1 MHRNHL
7 MHHKVIMSRASELFG
22 APRPALRLD
31 LEEEEDRIRLWIV
44 QELPFV
50 EGKNLFKYCSK
61 VW

>member
-1 MHRNHL
+1 MC
-7 MHHKVIMSRASELFG
+7 RASELFG